1 MHPPAEQSK
10 APTTWELIQ
19 YSDAA
24 VFFFPGRADFSSVY
38 FCESIQFPNKQKA
51 ISTPPIYP
59 AYHLLATRVHPCNL
73 H

>member
-24 VFFFPGRADFSSVY
+24 VIFFLA
-38 FCESIQFPNKQKA
+38 EL
-51 ISTPPIYP
+51 IS
-59 AYHLLATRVHPCNL
+59 LLFICVKVFNSLTNRR
-73 H
+73 